1 MAFCIRSWMVYRAAN
16 NGDYRGWT
24 IFRFH
29 WKFGPDTYIIY
40 DNYNIVRGETVDL
53 EFALTWIA

>member
-1 MAFCIRSWMVYRAAN
+1 MVYRAAN

-29 WKFGPDTYIIY
+29 WKLGSDTYIIY
-40 DNYNIVRGETVDL
+40 DNHGIVRGETADL
-53 EFALTWIA
+53 EFAMTWIV